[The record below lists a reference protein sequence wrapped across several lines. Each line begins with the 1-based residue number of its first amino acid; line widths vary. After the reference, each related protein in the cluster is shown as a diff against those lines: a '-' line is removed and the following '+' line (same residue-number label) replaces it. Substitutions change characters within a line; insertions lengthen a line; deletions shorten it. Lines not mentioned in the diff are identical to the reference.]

1 MAALT
6 MKQAKA
12 SFEDACH
19 FVATGKHLITG
30 AAKFKER
37 ISHVIY
43 QPKSLTYAEFAA
55 HLARDLRVDKNEV
68 KFVNAVEKKYNLKT
82 RFNEKRDSIEL
93 YK

>member
-1 MAALT
+1 MSALT
-6 MKQAKA
+6 MIQAKA

-19 FVATGKHLITG
+19 FVATGKHLIPN

-37 ISHVIY
+37 ILHVIY
-43 QPKSLTYAEFAA
+43 QPKTLTYPQFAA
-55 HLARDLRVDKNEV
+55 HLARDLRIARKQS

-82 RFNEKRDSIEL
+82 RFNNKTDDIEL